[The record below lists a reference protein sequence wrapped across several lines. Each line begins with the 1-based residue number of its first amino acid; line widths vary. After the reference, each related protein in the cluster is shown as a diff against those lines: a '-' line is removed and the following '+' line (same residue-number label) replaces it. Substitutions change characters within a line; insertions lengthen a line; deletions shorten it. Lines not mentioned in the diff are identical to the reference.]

1 MFLRYLSIQGD
12 RRHPMAPDVLYS
24 NVGRACAAAGF
35 VGVVMSYRLAPK
47 VQHPE
52 QVRDVASESLLE
64 LHTYMQYHSF
74 AASKKRAGHRQLGTV
89 STRYCC

>member
-1 MFLRYLSIQGD
+1 VFLRYFSIQGD

-52 QVRDVASESLLE
+52 QVRDVASECLDVTYHYVMSLLIR
-64 LHTYMQYHSF
+64 TN
-74 AASKKRAGHRQLGTV
+74 
-89 STRYCC
+89 CDWC